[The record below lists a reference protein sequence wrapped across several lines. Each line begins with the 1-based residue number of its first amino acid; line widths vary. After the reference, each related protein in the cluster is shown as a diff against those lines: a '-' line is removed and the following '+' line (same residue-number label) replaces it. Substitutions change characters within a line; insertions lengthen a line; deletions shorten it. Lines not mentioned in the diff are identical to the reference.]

1 TQSFPVQITNEPR
14 EVNFT
19 LKPGS
24 NAGDASKEDAK
35 KHEAK
40 VAAIKDKF
48 AEGAKLS
55 NEGKYD
61 EAIAK
66 FQEVLV
72 DVPKCPECYVN
83 IGMVYASK
91 KEYDKSEEAY
101 KKALELN
108 PDTVEAYNGLATI
121 YNTQSKFKE
130 AQEASAEAAK
140 RSAAAPG
147 GGGGGGNAD
156 ALYNQ
161 GVIAWNAKD
170 SAKAL
175 EHFTAAV
182 KAN

>member
-1 TQSFPVQITNEPR
+1 
-14 EVNFT
+14 
-19 LKPGS
+19 K
-24 NAGDASKEDAK
+24 AGAAAADLSKDDAK

-55 NEGKYD
+55 NDGKYD

-83 IGMVYASK
+83 IGMVYAQK

-101 KKALELN
+101 KKALEVDPN
-108 PDTVEAYNGLATI
+108 SPSVVDAYNGLATI
-121 YNTQSKFKE
+121 YNSQSKFKE

-140 RSAAAPG
+140 RSAAPG
-147 GGGGGGNAD
+147 GATGGGGGGNAD
-156 ALYNQ
+156 QLYNQ

-175 EHFTAAV
+175 
-182 KAN
+182 